1 MSQRILII
9 KHSALGDF
17 IFSIGTM
24 QEIKKRYPDAH
35 FTLLTTKPFVKIA
48 QQTGV
53 FNEII
58 VDSRARFNLKEWFQ
72 ICKKLL
78 ADGNFDLIFNIQLSK
93 RVQKKYYTLARLF
106 TKKPFHWGNSTGDGF
121 DFIHVPSKMRFT
133 WGKETHS
140 FMPLPWVQSDLSFL
154 KGEQKYFHLLPQKYV
169 LLIPGCSPGHP
180 YKRWPKE
187 HYAELA
193 KKLAKKG
200 VSCVVL
206 GTPAES
212 EECNYITNHSPKTV
226 NFLGK
231 SSLLDVP
238 ALALKSI
245 AVVGNDTG
253 PTHMASLCQKPV
265 IALFSQK
272 TAQYA
277 HDFPN
282 VTNFI
287 APDIADISV
296 NDVFNQLQKIIGVSN
311 VSKT

>member
-1 MSQRILII
+1 MP
-9 KHSALGDF
+9 A
-17 IFSIGTM
+17 
-24 QEIKKRYPDAH
+24 
-35 FTLLTTKPFVKIA
+35 KP
-48 QQTGV
+48 
-53 FNEII
+53 
-58 VDSRARFNLKEWFQ
+58 
-72 ICKKLL
+72 
-78 ADGNFDLIFNIQLSK
+78 
-93 RVQKKYYTLARLF
+93 RL
-106 TKKPFHWGNSTGDGF
+106 
-121 DFIHVPSKMRFT
+121 T
-133 WGKETHS
+133 WGKETQD
-140 FMPLPWVQSDLSFL
+140 FMPLPWVQTDLSFL
-154 KGEQKYFHLLPQKYV
+154 KGEQKYFHLLPEKYV

-212 EECNYITNHSPKTV
+212 EECNYITNHSPKTL

-296 NDVFNQLQKIIGVSN
+296 DTVFQKCMQILS
-311 VSKT
+311 

>member
-1 MSQRILII
+1 MKKRILII

-24 QEIKKRYPDAH
+24 REIKNRYPDAH
-35 FTLLTTKPFVKIA
+35 FTLLTTKPFVKMAKQSGI
-48 QQTGV
+48 
-53 FNEII
+53 FDEII
-58 VDSRARFNLKEWFQ
+58 MDPRARFNLKEWMR
-72 ICKKLL
+72 ICKTLL
-78 ADGNFDLIFNIQLSK
+78 ADGRFDFIFNIQLSK
-93 RVQKKYYTLARLF
+93 RVQKKYYFLARLL

-121 DFIHVPSKMRFT
+121 DFIHVPAKPRLT
-133 WGKETHS
+133 WGKETRD

-154 KGEQKYFHLLPQKYV
+154 KGEQKYFHLLPEKYV